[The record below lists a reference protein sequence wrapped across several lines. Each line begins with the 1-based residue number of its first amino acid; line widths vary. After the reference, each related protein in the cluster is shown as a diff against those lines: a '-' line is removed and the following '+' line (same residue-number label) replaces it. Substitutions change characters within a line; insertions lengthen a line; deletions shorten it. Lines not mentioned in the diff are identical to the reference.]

1 MRRALALT
9 LLLAGCHHSIHMST
23 TTSVTVTHD
32 SQAKEECSR
41 IHDEAE
47 RKVCLDA
54 VELQRK
60 IDRK

>member
-1 MRRALALT
+1 MRRALAFA
-9 LLLAGCHHSIHMST
+9 LLLAGCHHRIHMST
-23 TTSVTVTHD
+23 TTSVTITHD
-32 SQAKEECSR
+32 SEAREECSR